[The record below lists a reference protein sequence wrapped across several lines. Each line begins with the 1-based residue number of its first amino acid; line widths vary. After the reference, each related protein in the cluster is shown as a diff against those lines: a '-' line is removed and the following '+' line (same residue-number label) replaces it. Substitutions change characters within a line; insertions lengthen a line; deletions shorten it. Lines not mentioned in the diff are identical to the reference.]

1 MTEIYFDELR
11 LIVIRH
17 IREIEALGPENQ
29 STEWYLLKYLNRITK
44 NALLPATP
52 GRMEN
57 CMRGFIRFY
66 VDNIDEQSLLGERC
80 RNIYAVY
87 KKTLRST
94 REEN

>member
-1 MTEIYFDELR
+1 VAEIYFDELR

-17 IREIEALGPENQ
+17 TREIEALEPEYQ

-44 NALLPATP
+44 NTLPPTTT

-80 RNIYAVY
+80 RNIYDAY
-87 KKTLRST
+87 KKTLRTT
-94 REEN
+94 REET

>member
-1 MTEIYFDELR
+1 MAEIYFDELR

-17 IREIEALGPENQ
+17 IREIEAMEPEHQ

-44 NALLPATP
+44 NITLPTTA

-80 RNIYAVY
+80 RNIYDVY
-87 KKTLRST
+87 KKTLRTT

>member
-1 MTEIYFDELR
+1 MADIYFDELR

-17 IREIEALGPENQ
+17 IREIEAMEPEPQ

-44 NALLPATP
+44 NTTLPTTAS
-52 GRMEN
+52 RMEN

-80 RNIYAVY
+80 RNIYDAY
-87 KKTLRST
+87 KKTLRIGK
-94 REEN
+94 EES